1 MNVRLITGWPLV
13 PITYA
18 DWKTVGRN
26 STSHHHHQCE
36 YSCLKLTH
44 QFTLSRLISRAHF
57 GPPNSPGKVVG
68 ICRNDRIP
76 GLIGS
81 PTPILPPYQLQTDR
95 QCPRTTTMRN
105 PGLRKLTLL
114 TSPWQESLTSP
125 DCLYAA
131 AMSCSSLGEWY
142 LPCFIQRQPDPWVFS
157 GGTALLEPVIK
168 PSLVLYVDC
177 TIQFTKNSHNP

>member
-1 MNVRLITGWPLV
+1 MNASLTTGWPLMA
-13 PITYA
+13 ITYA
-18 DWKTVGRN
+18 DWRTVGRN
-26 STSHHHHQCE
+26 STPHHYHQCE
-36 YSCLKLTH
+36 YSCLMLAH
-44 QFTLSRLISRAHF
+44 QFTLSRLISHAHF

-76 GLIGS
+76 GLIDS
-81 PTPILPPYQLQTDR
+81 HTPILPPSQLQTDR

-114 TSPWQESLTSP
+114 TYPWQESLTSP

-142 LPCFIQRQPDPWVFS
+142 LPCFTPKAARPMSVLWRNCPPGAGNKAQPC
-157 GGTALLEPVIK
+157 T
-168 PSLVLYVDC
+168 VDC